1 MIFPRQQLYKINF
14 LGYLIEFFKKF
25 FFKDSKQEY
34 EIEKNNLQ
42 NIFFEHY
49 GLSEVIP
56 TTAGRVAFYY
66 AVKYSIDNNKNK
78 IIVCPFTIFDMINMI
93 KLAGGKPLFIDSEPF
108 KTNIDI
114 EKLENTIIENKDT
127 AAILITHYHVLDRN
141 FDNVKKLCKKYNLKI
156 IEDCAISIGTKKSFE
171 DSDFVIF
178 SFGIFKFISSFIG
191 GALYIKSHQTR
202 KTIND
207 EINRYEIIKP
217 YEYIFFFLKGLKFK
231 IILNKFFFNIFVFR
245 IIKFGYGN
253 DINFI
258 KNLVKNDPK
267 PFSRKKLDNYMQKR
281 LSPFQMREILKQ
293 HSNLQKNKD
302 KRLRNSIIYYEGL
315 QNLKY
320 VVLPES
326 PNKIDDCYLAFP
338 IVLKKK
344 KVFLKKLNNSGFD
357 LSEYF
362 YRNCSNLEIFNEFKN
377 TELKNINYYS
387 NNVLLLPCYPN
398 ISIKYIQ
405 KLINEIKKIDQSI

>member
-14 LGYLIEFFKKF
+14 LGYLIDFFKKF
-25 FFKDSKQEY
+25 FFKDSNQEY
-34 EIEKNNLQ
+34 EKEKNNLQ
-42 NIFFEHY
+42 NNFFENF

-108 KTNIDI
+108 KTNIDTEI
-114 EKLENTIIENKDT
+114 LENTIIKNKDI
-127 AAILITHYHVLDRN
+127 AAILITHYHTLDRN
-141 FDNVKKLCKKYNLKI
+141 FDKVKNICKKYDIKI
-156 IEDCAISIGTKKSFE
+156 IEDCAISIGTKSSFE
-171 DSDFVIF
+171 DSDYVIF

-191 GALYIKSHQTR
+191 GALYIKSDQTR
-202 KTIND
+202 KMINS

-217 YEYIFFFLKGLKFK
+217 HEYIFFFLKGLKFK
-231 IILNKFFFNIFVFR
+231 IILNKFFFNIFIFP
-245 IIKFGYGN
+245 IIKFGYKN

-258 KNLVKNDPK
+258 TNLVKNDPK

-302 KRLRNSIIYYEGL
+302 MRLKNSLVYYDNL

-320 VVLPES
+320 VVLPEY

-338 IVLKKK
+338 IVLNKKK
-344 KVFLKKLNNSGFD
+344 EFLKRLINSGFD

-362 YRNCSNLEIFNEFKN
+362 YRNCSDLEIFNEFKI
-377 TELKNINYYS
+377 TELKNINYYA

-398 ISIKYIQ
+398 ISMKYVQ
-405 KLINEIKKIDQSI
+405 KLINEIRKIDQLI